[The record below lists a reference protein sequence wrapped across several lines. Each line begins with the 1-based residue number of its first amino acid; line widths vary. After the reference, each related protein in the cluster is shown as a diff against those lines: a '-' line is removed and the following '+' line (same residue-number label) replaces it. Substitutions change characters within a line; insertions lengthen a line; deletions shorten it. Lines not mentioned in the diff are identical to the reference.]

1 MTNDKFIDKVLSK
14 TFWGS
19 FLFLNGHG
27 LNVENFEGIFYNGEY
42 IDDEDELEVLRDW
55 IIQAMKSKSA
65 ENIEDGDAIWKKYP
79 IELLENGDVLDSSR
93 IQTEPT
99 HDIFFVI
106 FLNDNTWEIQ
116 IEELD
121 SEFED
126 ENLDSYDDS
135 IENEGIDIYVN
146 PEEME

>member
-1 MTNDKFIDKVLSK
+1 MTNDKFIEKVLSK

-42 IDDEDELEVLRDW
+42 VADEDELEILRDW
-55 IIQAMKSKSA
+55 ILQAMKSKSE
-65 ENIEDGDAIWKKYP
+65 ENIEDSDAIWKKYP

-121 SEFED
+121 YEFED
-126 ENLDSYDDS
+126 DDLS
-135 IENEGIDIYVN
+135 AYEEPAEDEGIDVYVN
-146 PEEME
+146 PEEIE